1 MSKSLF
7 QNFHENLRKIYIK
20 DKKII
25 WKDLNGRKEARLKYE
40 TLMCSMCVY
49 VQNRQ
54 YILYDFS
61 VFVSS
66 GQLAGKKGPDTP
78 NHG

>member
-1 MSKSLF
+1 MSKNLF

-40 TLMCSMCVY
+40 TLMCSMC
-49 VQNRQ
+49 
-54 YILYDFS
+54 
-61 VFVSS
+61 
-66 GQLAGKKGPDTP
+66 AE
-78 NHG
+78 